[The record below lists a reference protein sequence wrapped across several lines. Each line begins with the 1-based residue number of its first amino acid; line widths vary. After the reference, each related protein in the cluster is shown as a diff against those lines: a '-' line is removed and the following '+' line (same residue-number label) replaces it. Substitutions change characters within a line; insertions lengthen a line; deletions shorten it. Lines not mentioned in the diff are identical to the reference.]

1 MSYRDPKQY
10 IDTQSMQIQQNLQR
24 TLANVGSQTV
34 ANINKIH
41 EENAK
46 KVEEIRANADARV
59 EKAQNSI
66 IQAQSKNPTAD
77 FGDLN
82 KQLKLMNNLLLKDP
96 TKRTAEEKT
105 FITLVIARSIRNGWI

>member
-46 KVEEIRANADARV
+46 KVEAIRANADARV

-77 FGDLN
+77 FGDLTTS
-82 KQLKLMNNLLLKDP
+82 LSY
-96 TKRTAEEKT
+96 E
-105 FITLVIARSIRNGWI
+105 